1 MCIDTTEAATTTDP
15 FCGFTALT
23 AAGDSTLYDNI
34 SFVSD
39 PALVGTSWYAFNY
52 VNGSGVTGTRNEL
65 LCFDIATFAPCA
77 AQPYATGIG
86 SGTVTDTSFPPP
98 SVAAIGT
105 DVIVPVTA
113 GSTDELA
120 CFDAATSS
128 LCAGSWPIPLGFS
141 YDSTYGA
148 PFPLLSPTA
157 VLSGFCLPSPGD
169 PCFGFSGASV
179 STPAGM
185 AAAIP
190 TNIGWNGPAFVLG
203 PRVYVPNGSSDSVT
217 CYDASTESSC
227 ANFPKALPNLGLLY
241 TVNADSARPT
251 CIWVNSDNG
260 SSQIQNFDAYTGG
273 PCGEGA
279 IRVLASSFV
288 VNSSLCV
295 PTSYSSLLVQQP
307 PPTSYSSGTVVFED
321 ADANPIAG
329 VPTEPLDATGTV
341 DLAGLDLSTAFGLP
355 QFLITL
361 LGAQS
366 TPTSVVVELT
376 WTGVNDPSC
385 VPSGSGQS
393 SACQRQ
399 YVFVHGIHGNYLD
412 IQKAINDHNPGGRNF
427 ASVLHSLLELCPSER
442 NVDVF
447 AYYHDLGD
455 AYPGTFTCKPG
466 TAPADTNVGP
476 LYLDP
481 GSTGGNTCDGNGP
494 LALDA
499 TALDQ
504 YIAFIESSHP
514 GAPITILANSMGGA
528 VTRGW
533 LRLAQSDSPSDT
545 TLSAVDSVIFLE
557 GAQQGSIW
565 AGLGEL
571 PGGRVLYDLL
581 THTPKLGSYF
591 QKLNLNPSDPGIND
605 LAPQSAWYNSVNLV
619 PPPSGIA
626 YFNFAGNIHITLNV
640 NYFFGQSQ
648 LASVGLGDYVML
660 PGNSNPTAEPLLGG
674 EDFLPGGRNIPNI
687 HQFLLDDAH
696 KATYKIV
703 IGPINGA
710 VALGLIGLGGSFGP
724 LGSVAGAAV
733 AIATFMPW
741 DAVHDPTDHFNL
753 PSNMGNGKAFVH
765 GCNARATER
774 PTKAILGIVANPED
788 ACP

>member
-1 MCIDTTEAATTTDP
+1 M
-15 FCGFTALT
+15 
-23 AAGDSTLYDNI
+23 S
-34 SFVSD
+34 
-39 PALVGTSWYAFNY
+39 
-52 VNGSGVTGTRNEL
+52 
-65 LCFDIATFAPCA
+65 
-77 AQPYATGIG
+77 
-86 SGTVTDTSFPPP
+86 DTSFPPP

-128 LCAGSWPIPLGFS
+128 PCAGSWPIPLGFS
-141 YDSTYGA
+141 YDATYGA
-148 PFPLLSPTA
+148 PFPFLSPTA

-169 PCFGFSGASV
+169 PCFDFSGASV
-179 STPAGM
+179 ATPAGM

-227 ANFPKALPNLGLLY
+227 ANFPKALSSLGLLY
-241 TVNADSARPT
+241 TVNADPARPT

-295 PTSYSSLLVQQP
+295 PTSYSSLQVQQP

-361 LGAQS
+361 LGAQG
-366 TPTSVVVELT
+366 TPASVVVELT

-385 VPSGSGQS
+385 VPGGSGQS

-399 YVFVHGIHGNYLD
+399 YVFVHGIHGNFAK
-412 IQKAINDHNPGGRNF
+412 IASAINDPHAGDPNF
-427 ASVLHSLLELCPSER
+427 ASLLYSLHEQCPSEQ
-442 NVDVF
+442 NVHIF
-447 AYYHDLGD
+447 AYYHDIGD
-455 AYPGTFTCKPG
+455 AYSGTFTCKPG
-466 TAPADTNVGP
+466 TTPADTHVGL

-504 YIAFIESSHP
+504 YLTVIASSHP
-514 GAPITILANSMGGA
+514 GAAITILANSMGGA

-533 LRLAQSDSPSDT
+533 LLLAQDNSPSDP

-565 AGLGEL
+565 AG
-571 PGGRVLYDLL
+571 VLESIWAGTAGSPERTLWDLFL
-581 THTPKLGSYF
+581 HTPLASPIKA
-591 QKLNLNPSDPGIND
+591 LNLNPNDPGIID

-648 LASVGLGDYVML
+648 IASVGLGDYMML

-703 IGPINGA
+703 VGPIQA
-710 VALGLIGLGGSFGP
+710 VVAGSLITAGSALGGP
-724 LGSVAGAAV
+724 LGATLGGAV

-753 PSNMGNGKAFVH
+753 PSNMGNGKVFVH
-765 GCNARATER
+765 DCNARGTER